1 MTINQ
6 PNDAPDRLVFS
17 CSGIFRSME
26 ILTDTD
32 DYPYPTLAVRIHIT
46 LANDTVFT
54 FRHVSGFKS
63 SLVETW
69 CLDTLDLEI
78 WDVQSHQLENVRY
91 QVVDA
96 EQSNRLNFYCH
107 SFESNLAEAT

>member
-26 ILTDTD
+26 IFTDTD

-46 LANDTVFT
+46 LQMLECSHFGMCLRLSLQWLKHGV
-54 FRHVSGFKS
+54 VSS
-63 SLVETW
+63 
-69 CLDTLDLEI
+69 
-78 WDVQSHQLENVRY
+78 
-91 QVVDA
+91 
-96 EQSNRLNFYCH
+96 
-107 SFESNLAEAT
+107 